1 MFSMLMK
8 KIGAAFLGFVFLT
21 AQCASA
27 AEIPAKAPAHLE
39 KRTFLDCY
47 EKVLAHYPALRKQYE
62 QLEQAKARRNLAI
75 GDLFPQVR
83 GVFGMETSDDPVFV
97 FGSLLRQEAFT
108 ENNFELNSLNTPR
121 HRTNYHF
128 GIQGDMLLFDSFN
141 TISKIRSARR
151 LVKSA
156 DLEADFTEM
165 EAAIVTLESYLG
177 ILLARE
183 LYSIAMGVK
192 GEADKDLQ
200 QAKDL
205 NDKGMILGA
214 DYYAAKV
221 TAAAIEREV
230 NRLKGLLKS
239 SRMLMNILMGED
251 PEFVWDAQGVL
262 PDAVQDR
269 GELQAWLAEA
279 YQKRKDLAAMDQML
293 DAQRIESLRQKT
305 SFLPKFY
312 GFGSLDMD
320 SPDWHTGGKNFAVG
334 FKGTMDFFDPSY
346 PGRVKGASHR
356 YKELQAEREALRDE
370 IAKQLI
376 QELTRYE
383 TVTADAPVLRS
394 AYADAKQASELT
406 AKLYQEGRKS
416 IADLLEM
423 RRGYFE
429 TAAGFQSLLL
439 ALELE
444 YAKLLFLSGQL
455 TEDGIHQMNTRLNH
469 S

>member
-1 MFSMLMK
+1 MTMMIK
-8 KIGAAFLGFVFLT
+8 KMAALFLVFCLLPGPAAF
-21 AQCASA
+21 
-27 AEIPAKAPAHLE
+27 AEGPSVKAGVPVM
-39 KRTFLDCY
+39 TFLDCY
-47 EKVLAHYPALRKQYE
+47 RKVLAHYPGLRKRYE
-62 QLEQAKARRNLAI
+62 QLEQAKAQRNLAI
-75 GDLFPQVR
+75 ADLFPKVR

-97 FGSLLRQEAFT
+97 FGSLLRQKSFT
-108 ENNFELNSLNTPR
+108 EQNFELNSLNTPR

-128 GIQGDMLLFDSFN
+128 GIEGDMLLFDSFN

-156 DLEADFTEM
+156 DLQADFTEM
-165 EAAIVTLESYLG
+165 EAGILTLESYLG

-183 LYSIAMGVK
+183 LYNIAVEVK
-192 GEADKDLQ
+192 NASDKDLQ

-205 NDKGMILGA
+205 NEKGMILGA

-221 TAAAIEREV
+221 TAAGIEREV
-230 NRLKGLLKS
+230 NRLQGLLKS

-251 PEFVWDAQGVL
+251 PELVWDAVGSF
-262 PDAVQDR
+262 PDTVQEK
-269 GELQAWLAEA
+269 GALQEWLAQA
-279 YQKRKDLAAMDQML
+279 YQKRSDLAAIGQML

-312 GFGSLDMD
+312 GFGSLDEN
-320 SPDWHTGGKNFAVG
+320 SHDWHTGGQSFSLGV
-334 FKGTMDFFDPSY
+334 KGTMDFFDPSY
-346 PGRVKGASHR
+346 PGRVKGANAQYR
-356 YKELQAEREALRDE
+356 ELKAERDALRDE
-370 IAKQLI
+370 IVKGLI
-376 QELTRYE
+376 QEMTRYE
-383 TVTADAPVLRS
+383 TVAADTPVMKS

-455 TEDGIHQMNTRLNH
+455 NEDGLHQVNQRLQA
-469 S
+469 